1 MTKPQAGQAYLA
13 AVGPYNEAWDR
24 FEKQAAGWTDSTT
37 ANEVQAAADPVVK
50 AARGYQAEVLAL
62 AKSYPPATAD
72 LKALVN
78 AAGPF
83 IADLASAST
92 LNARN
97 VNSWVRQ
104 AARDASNANAAANI
118 VRSDLGLPGAP
129 T

>member
-37 ANEVQAAADPVVK
+37 ANEVQAAADPVAK

-72 LKALVN
+72 LKALVTSPGKTSS
-78 AAGPF
+78 AAGSVAKFEHEVPVKRVTP
-83 IADLASAST
+83 DCS
-92 LNARN
+92 
-97 VNSWVRQ
+97 
-104 AARDASNANAAANI
+104 
-118 VRSDLGLPGAP
+118 
-129 T
+129 